1 MMSTNLLQEMGPILE
16 KRRELEKRPQ
26 EVLAVF
32 EEGSR
37 KAQHTAQ
44 ATMAGVR
51 EAMKLL

>member
-16 KRRELEKRPQ
+16 ERRQLERRPQ

-32 EEGSR
+32 EEGSK

-44 ATMAGVR
+44 ATMAEVR